1 MDKVVIDLYK
11 KKLYTDETFKKFVRV
26 GWITPEQFK
35 ETTGKDY
42 EPQVKQLVV
51 FILSEVGV
59 YMTESSQRGDYERR
73 IKRLEDNDEKI
84 FNSLEQIKDG
94 QHNQNL
100 INQKMNF
107 TLDSIN
113 RERELESQNKK
124 ENQKNIKD
132 IKMWV
137 LGLVGTIAGSLIV
150 AVLRMFF
157 GV

>member
-1 MDKVVIDLYK
+1 M
-11 KKLYTDETFKKFVRV
+11 
-26 GWITPEQFK
+26 
-35 ETTGKDY
+35 
-42 EPQVKQLVV
+42 V

-113 RERELESQNKK
+113 RERIRISKQKRKSKK
-124 ENQKNIKD
+124 HQ
-132 IKMWV
+132 
-137 LGLVGTIAGSLIV
+137 
-150 AVLRMFF
+150 RH
-157 GV
+157 

>member
-1 MDKVVIDLYK
+1 M
-11 KKLYTDETFKKFVRV
+11 
-26 GWITPEQFK
+26 
-35 ETTGKDY
+35 
-42 EPQVKQLVV
+42 
-51 FILSEVGV
+51 
-59 YMTESSQRGDYERR
+59 
-73 IKRLEDNDEKI
+73 EDNDEKI

-113 RERELESQNKK
+113 RERIRISKQKK
-124 ENQKNIKD
+124 KIKNIKD

>member
-1 MDKVVIDLYK
+1 M
-11 KKLYTDETFKKFVRV
+11 
-26 GWITPEQFK
+26 
-35 ETTGKDY
+35 
-42 EPQVKQLVV
+42 V

-113 RERELESQNKK
+113 RERELEKENKK
-124 ENQKNIKD
+124 ESKED
-132 IKMWV
+132 IKKIKFWV
-137 LGLVGTIAGSLIV
+137 LGLVGTIISTLIITTV
-150 AVLRMFF
+150 KMIF
-157 GV
+157 GL

>member
-1 MDKVVIDLYK
+1 M
-11 KKLYTDETFKKFVRV
+11 
-26 GWITPEQFK
+26 
-35 ETTGKDY
+35 
-42 EPQVKQLVV
+42 V
-51 FILSEVGV
+51 FIISEVGV
-59 YMTESSQRGDYERR
+59 YMTESSQREDYERR

-137 LGLVGTIAGSLIV
+137 LGLVGTIVGSLIV